1 MRVAMIGLGDIA
13 RKAYL
18 PTLTSHPDVTLVL
31 VTRDRDRLA
40 AVAAQHR
47 IADVHTSVGDAIAAG
62 LDAAFVHVATE
73 AHATVLGE
81 LLRHRIPTYVDKPL
95 AYDLRTSQE
104 LAELAARQKVSLTV
118 GFNRR
123 YAPAYRELLSWPRRD
138 VVLMQKNRVGLPDDI
153 RRVVLDDF
161 IHVVDTLRF
170 LGPPTGALAVTA
182 VAAADRLDS
191 LTVHISD
198 GRAVAIGVMNR
209 VAGLTEEVLE
219 VLGPSRKRRVVN
231 VAETTDFAGA
241 ECITRREEWTP
252 VAVQRGF
259 QQICAEF
266 IADVRAGQV
275 RSAADALATHAMC
288 EEIVQRIE
296 QRAG

>member
-13 RKAYL
+13 AKAYL
-18 PTLTSHPDVTLVL
+18 PVLTTYPDLTLVL
-31 VTRDRDRLA
+31 VTRNRDRLA

-47 IADVHTSVGDAIAAG
+47 IHHAHTSVTDAIAAG

-73 AHATVLGE
+73 AHATVVRE
-81 LLRHRIPTYVDKPL
+81 LLQQGVAVYVDKPL
-95 AYDLRTSQE
+95 AHDLRGSQDLVE
-104 LAELAARQKVSLTV
+104 QAGRQGVSLVV

-123 YAPAYRELLSWPRRD
+123 HAPAYRELLSWPSRD
-138 VVLMQKNRVGLPDDI
+138 AVLMQKNRVGLPDDI
-153 RRVVLDDF
+153 RRVVFDDF

-170 LGPPTGALAVTA
+170 LGPATAALDVTA
-182 VAAADRLDS
+182 VTDAGRLHS
-191 LTVHISD
+191 VTLHISD
-198 GRAVAIGVMNR
+198 GRSVAIGVMNR

-219 VLGPSRKRRVVN
+219 VLGPGRKRRVVN

-241 ECITRREEWTP
+241 ECVTRRDEWTP

-266 IADVRAGQV
+266 IATVRSGEV
-275 RSAADALATHAMC
+275 RSAEDALATHAMC
-288 EEIVQRIE
+288 EQIVQTIE
-296 QRAG
+296 RRGA

>member
-18 PTLTSHPDVTLVL
+18 PVLTSQPDVTLVL

-40 AVAAQHR
+40 TVAAQHR
-47 IADVHTSVGDAIAAG
+47 IADVHTSVGEAITAG

-73 AHATVLGE
+73 AHATVVGE
-81 LLRHRIPTYVDKPL
+81 LLRHRVPTYVDKPL
-95 AYDLRTSQE
+95 AYDLRAAQALVE
-104 LAELAARQKVSLTV
+104 QAARQGVSLTV

-123 YAPAYRELLSWPRRD
+123 YAPAYRELLSWPSRD
-138 VVLMQKNRVGLPDDI
+138 VVLMQKNRMGLPDGI
-153 RRVVLDDF
+153 RRVVFDDF

-170 LGPPTGALAVTA
+170 LGPRTPSVDVTA
-182 VAAADRLDS
+182 VADSDQLDS
-191 LTVHISD
+191 VTVHISD
-198 GRAVAIGVMNR
+198 GRAVAIGIMNR

-219 VLGPSRKRRVVN
+219 VLGPGRKRRIVN

-241 ECITRREEWTP
+241 ECTIRRDEWAP

-266 IADVRAGQV
+266 IADLQAGQV
-275 RSAADALATHAMC
+275 RSADDALATHALC
-288 EEIVQRIE
+288 EEIVQTIE

>member
-18 PTLTSHPDVTLVL
+18 PVLATDPDLALVL
-31 VTRDRDRLA
+31 VTRNPDRLA
-40 AVAAQHR
+40 AVATQHR
-47 IADVHTSVGDAIAAG
+47 IDDVHATVDNAIAAG

-73 AHATVLGE
+73 AHATVVRQ
-81 LLRHRIPTYVDKPL
+81 LLQQRIPVYVDKPL
-95 AYDLRTSQE
+95 AYDVNGSRELVE
-104 LAELAARQKVSLTV
+104 LAGRRGVSLTV

-123 YAPAYRELLSWPRRD
+123 HAPAYRELLSWPSRD
-138 VVLMQKNRVGLPDDI
+138 VVLMQKHRVGLSDDV
-153 RRVVLDDF
+153 RRVVFDDF

-170 LGPPTGALAVTA
+170 LGPPSSEVDVTA
-182 VAAADRLDS
+182 VVAAGRLDS
-191 LTVHISD
+191 VTVHISD

-219 VLGPSRKRRVVN
+219 VLGPGRKRRVVN

-241 ECITRREEWTP
+241 ECTTRRDEWTP

-259 QQICAEF
+259 EQICGEF
-266 IADVRAGQV
+266 IADVRAGRV
-275 RSAADALATHAMC
+275 RSAQDALATHAMC
-288 EEIVQRIE
+288 EEIVQAIE
-296 QRAG
+296 RRAG